1 MDRPNRTGRE
11 SDQSDMFGA
20 AAPPPPIYAEGL
32 RIYRAR
38 LARDR
43 GSWPELQAYLKAVV
57 TRFERLCAGETE
69 ADIGPWPEY
78 PNSTGQR

>member
-1 MDRPNRTGRE
+1 MGRPNRTGRE

-20 AAPPPPIYAEGL
+20 AAPPPIFAEGL

-38 LARDR
+38 LAQDR

-69 ADIGPWPEY
+69 ADIGPFPEY
-78 PNSTGQR
+78 PDSTRQR